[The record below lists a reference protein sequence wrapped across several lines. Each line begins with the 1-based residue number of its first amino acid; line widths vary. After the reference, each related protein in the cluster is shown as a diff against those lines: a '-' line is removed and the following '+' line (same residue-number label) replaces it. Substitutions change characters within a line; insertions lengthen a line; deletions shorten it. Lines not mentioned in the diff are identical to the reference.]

1 MAEATS
7 YNIAG
12 IREDLT
18 DFLTI
23 MEPEDTPKLSMFA
36 KVQKP
41 TNVLQEWQ
49 MDTLQT
55 PSFTGTVEGSD
66 VTNFSNKAA
75 QRARAGNYV
84 QWQRRPWMVSR
95 IVEAVDV
102 AGVSSEVGNAKA
114 KAMRELKRDFE
125 AAIGSD
131 NDRQADNG
139 SVPYLMRALGTWIS
153 STGPSDIT
161 VPYRTPAASINTTAT
176 ASLTEDNFNA
186 VFQSLFE
193 SNGGKRE
200 YTLFAGP
207 SLKRAISKFQRQ
219 EGATTAKS
227 YMVTQNATEHE
238 IDLNVELYEGDFHT
252 VTIIPDLFN
261 GVLTDAAGGVTPGT
275 AWVTN
280 QVRARGYVI
289 DPELVGIGYMVGMES
304 IELPDQ
310 GGGRRGVVQGIMTLM
325 CKNPKGLAKFA
336 ATS

>member
-23 MEPEDTPKLSMFA
+23 MEPEDTPKLSMLSKA
-36 KVQKP
+36 QKP
-41 TNVLQEWQ
+41 TNTYVEWQ

-55 PSFTGTVEGSD
+55 PSFTGTVEGTD

-75 QRARAGNYV
+75 QRARVGNYI
-84 QWQRRPWMVSR
+84 QWQRKPWMVSR

-114 KAMRELKRDFE
+114 KSMRELKRDFE

-139 SVPYLMRALGTWIS
+139 SVPYLMRALGNWIS
-153 STGPSDIT
+153 STGPSD
-161 VPYRTPAASINTTAT
+161 VPAAYRTPAASINTTAT
-176 ASLTEDNFNA
+176 GSLTEDGFNA

-207 SLKRAISKFQRQ
+207 SLKRSISKFQRQ

-227 YMVTQNATEHE
+227 YMVTQDATEHQ
-238 IDLNVELYEGDFHT
+238 IDLRVDLYQGDFHT

-261 GVLTDAAGGVTPGT
+261 GVLTDAVGGVTAGT

-289 DPELVGIGYMVGMES
+289 DPELVSIGYMVGMES
-304 IELPDQ
+304 VELPDQ
-310 GGGRRGVVQGIMTLM
+310 GGGRRGAVQGIMTLL